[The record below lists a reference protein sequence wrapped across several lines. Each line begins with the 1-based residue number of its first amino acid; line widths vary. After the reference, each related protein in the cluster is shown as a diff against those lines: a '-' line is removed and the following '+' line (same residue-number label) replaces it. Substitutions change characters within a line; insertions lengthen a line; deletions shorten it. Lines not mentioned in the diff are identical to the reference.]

1 MTRLIKGTLILVFL
15 TCLDSFSYAS
25 TIVVEKGD
33 QKYELESLEINN
45 YQYIELTGLKEIYGG
60 EFLWNPARG
69 IVSWQ
74 VKEHQ
79 FIFTFFSPYIVLDQ
93 EICNLTLP
101 VEFKNGKLYLPF
113 KTFWPV
119 LETIEPPEV
128 ITKKPGEYNILDLK
142 TSQKLNGMLI
152 EIYLSEPLNYEV
164 FKSENNWLII
174 NFLEGKIDTAF
185 FSNFRIPDIILES
198 KAYQFKSASGNSAQL
213 SLRLF
218 RDFPRLYHFFKPAPD
233 GLYKLQINLED
244 TVTVESPP
252 QENEEPEK
260 NPIDIII
267 IDAGHGGENLGAVG
281 PKGTREK
288 DVVLDIAL
296 RLESLLKN
304 SNHRGLQ
311 VYLTRRDDKFIPL
324 EDRAL
329 FANQKGGDLFVSIH
343 ANAAKRRT
351 AAGTEIYFL
360 AQAKNDEAR
369 AVEALENSAI
379 LFERPQG
386 APVDTSELNFI
397 LMDMLQTEFLKE
409 SSDLAQIIHDQ
420 MKGVLGIPS
429 RGVDQAGFFV
439 LNRTYMPSVLVETAF
454 ISNPE
459 EEQLLNKTT
468 FRQKI
473 AEAICQGILDFK
485 DKYEDKEK

>member
-1 MTRLIKGTLILVFL
+1 MIKLIKVILLFIFL
-15 TCLDSFSYAS
+15 FHIYSISYSS
-25 TIVVEKGD
+25 TIIVEKGD
-33 QKYELESLEINN
+33 QKYELENLDINN
-45 YQYIELTGLKEIYGG
+45 YQYIELTGLKMIYGG
-60 EFLWNPARG
+60 ELFWDPIGKTA
-69 IVSWQ
+69 SWQ

-79 FIFTFFSPYIVLDQ
+79 FKFTLFSPYMILDQ
-93 EICNLTLP
+93 DIYNLTLP
-101 VEFKNGKLYLPF
+101 VEFRQGKVFLPF
-113 KTFWPV
+113 KTFWPI
-119 LETIEPPEV
+119 LETIEPPEE
-128 ITKKPGEYNILDLK
+128 IAKRQGDYNILDLK
-142 TSQKLNGMLI
+142 VSQKLNGMLI

-174 NFLEGKIDTAF
+174 NFLEGKIDTLF
-185 FSNFRIPDIILES
+185 FSNFKIPDIILES
-198 KAYQFKSASGNSAQL
+198 KAYQFQSASGGSVQL

-218 RDFPRLYHFFKPAPD
+218 MDFPKLYYLLKSTPD
-233 GLYKLQINLED
+233 GLYRLQITLED
-244 TVTVESPP
+244 TATVEPSP

-260 NPIDIII
+260 NPIDIIV
-267 IDAGHGGENLGAVG
+267 IDPGHGGENSGAVG
-281 PKGTREK
+281 PKGTKEK

-304 SNHRGLQ
+304 SNQKGLQ
-311 VYLTRRDDKFIPL
+311 VYLTRRDDKFVPL

-343 ANAAKRRT
+343 ANAAKRRA

-369 AVEALENSAI
+369 AAEALENSAI
-379 LFERPQG
+379 LFERPKG
-386 APVDTSELNFI
+386 TPADTSELNFI

-409 SSDLAQIIHDQ
+409 SSDLAQIIHDR
-420 MKGVLGIPS
+420 MKQRLDIPS

-439 LNRTYMPSVLVETAF
+439 LNKTYMPSVLVETAF

-459 EEQLLNKTT
+459 EERLLNKST

-485 DKYEDKEK
+485 NKYEGKVK

>member
-1 MTRLIKGTLILVFL
+1 M
-15 TCLDSFSYAS
+15 CLHSFSYGS
-25 TIVVEKGD
+25 TIIVEKGD
-33 QKYELESLEINN
+33 QKYELEGLEMNN

-60 EFLWNPARG
+60 EFLWNPARE

-79 FIFTFFSPYIVLDQ
+79 FRFTFFSPYMVLDQ
-93 EICNLTLP
+93 DVYNLTLP
-101 VEFKNGKLYLPF
+101 VEFKNGKVYLPF

-119 LETIEPPEV
+119 LESIEPPEELV
-128 ITKKPGEYNILDLK
+128 RKQSGYNILDVK
-142 TSQKLNGMLI
+142 VSQKLNGMLI
-152 EIYLSEPLNYEV
+152 DIYLSQPLNYEV

-174 NFLEGKIDTAF
+174 NFLEGKIDTTF
-185 FSNFRIPDIILES
+185 FTNFKIPDTVMES
-198 KAYQFKSASGNSAQL
+198 KAYQFQGSAQL
-213 SLRLF
+213 SLQLF
-218 RDFPRLYHFFKPAPD
+218 KDFPKLYQFFGSTPD
-233 GLYKLQINLED
+233 GLYRLQITLED
-244 TVTVESPP
+244 TAAVESSPS
-252 QENEEPEK
+252 ENNDSEK

-267 IDAGHGGENLGAVG
+267 IDPGHGGANLGAVG
-281 PKGTREK
+281 PKGTNEK
-288 DVVLDIAL
+288 DIVLDIAL
-296 RLESLLKN
+296 RVESLLKN
-304 SNHRGLQ
+304 SGQKNMQ
-311 VYLTRRDDKFIPL
+311 VYLTRRDDRFIPL

-379 LFERPQG
+379 LFERPKG
-386 APVDTSELNFI
+386 APADTSELNFI

-409 SSDLAQIIHDQ
+409 SSDLAQIIHDR
-420 MKGVLGIPS
+420 MKQRLDIPS

-439 LNRTYMPSVLVETAF
+439 LNKTYMPSVLVETAF
-454 ISNPE
+454 ISNAE
-459 EEQLLNKTT
+459 EEKLLNKST

-473 AEAICQGILDFK
+473 AEAICEGILDFK
-485 DKYEDKEK
+485 NKYEGKGK

>member
-1 MTRLIKGTLILVFL
+1 MIKLIKVTLLFIFFM
-15 TCLDSFSYAS
+15 CLHSLSYGS
-25 TIVVEKGD
+25 TIIVEKGD
-33 QKYELESLEINN
+33 QKYELESLEMNN

-60 EFLWNPARG
+60 EFLWDPARE

-74 VKEHQ
+74 VKGHQ
-79 FIFTFFSPYIVLDQ
+79 FRFNFFSPYMVLDQ
-93 EICNLTLP
+93 EVYNLTLP
-101 VEFKNGKLYLPF
+101 VEFKNGKVYLPF

-119 LETIEPPEV
+119 LESLEPPEELV
-128 ITKKPGEYNILDLK
+128 RKQSGYNILDVK
-142 TSQKLNGMLI
+142 VSQKLNGMLI
-152 EIYLSEPLNYEV
+152 DVYLSQPLNYEV

-174 NFLEGKIDTAF
+174 NFLEGKIDTTF
-185 FSNFRIPDIILES
+185 FSNFKIPDTVIES
-198 KAYQFKSASGNSAQL
+198 KAYQFQGSAQL
-213 SLRLF
+213 SLQLF
-218 RDFPRLYHFFKPAPD
+218 KDFPKLYYFLKSTPD
-233 GLYKLQINLED
+233 GLYRLQITLED
-244 TVTVESPP
+244 TVAVESSPS
-252 QENEEPEK
+252 ENDDSDK

-267 IDAGHGGENLGAVG
+267 IDPGHGGANLGAVG
-281 PKGTREK
+281 PKGTNEK
-288 DVVLDIAL
+288 DIVLDIAL
-296 RLESLLKN
+296 RVESLLKN
-304 SNHRGLQ
+304 SGQKNMQ
-311 VYLTRRDDKFIPL
+311 VYLTRRDDRFIPL

-386 APVDTSELNFI
+386 EPADTSELNFI

-409 SSDLAQIIHDQ
+409 SSDLAQIMHDR
-420 MKGVLGIPS
+420 MKQRLDIPS

-439 LNRTYMPSVLVETAF
+439 LNKTYMPSVLVETAF
-454 ISNPE
+454 ISNAE
-459 EEQLLNKTT
+459 EEKLLNKST

-485 DKYEDKEK
+485 NKYEGKGK